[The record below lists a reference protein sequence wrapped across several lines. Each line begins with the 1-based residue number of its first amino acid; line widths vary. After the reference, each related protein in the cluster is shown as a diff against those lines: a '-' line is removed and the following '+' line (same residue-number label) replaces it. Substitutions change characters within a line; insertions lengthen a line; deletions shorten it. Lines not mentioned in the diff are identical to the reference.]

1 MKMYKILGKNFN
13 KEGFVKYSNNTI
25 WLFIDR
31 IVRLSI
37 GLFVSVWVTRYLGPN
52 DFGLLSFSQSF
63 VGIFTVFAS
72 FGLDRILVKHLIEK
86 KIDSSDL
93 LFTAFT
99 LKLIAGFISVIL
111 CFFSVAFFFKSED
124 SSLLISIISISTI
137 FQAFNVVDSFFQ
149 SRTLSKYVVFS
160 NIMSFI
166 ICSILKLLFVYFDF
180 PLIYFALVSIVETFL
195 LALGYLYFFYTN
207 KLQGKYNF
215 KIDIAK
221 TLLGESWPL
230 ILSGGVLMIQARIDQ
245 VMLKEMTNNLEVGY
259 YSTALRLIEVFGF
272 ITVILSNSLSPA
284 IYKAKL
290 ISKNLYETRLLNYYR
305 LNFILFLVIA
315 IPIYFFSELIIEV
328 LFGKE
333 FIPAGILLAL
343 MSIRLFFTNI
353 GTARGAFIV
362 TEKLFKFSL
371 LAMAIGTIVNICT
384 NYILIPINGAYGSI
398 IATIISFTVTTFL
411 LDLFIKKGREN
422 LLIMSKAIL
431 TFYKLTIKNI

>member
-1 MKMYKILGKNFN
+1 MYKILGKNFN

-63 VGIFTVFAS
+63 VGIFAVFAS
-72 FGLDRILVKHLIEK
+72 LGLDSILVKHLVDK

-111 CFFSVAFFFKSED
+111 CFFSITFFLKSED

-160 NIMSFI
+160 NIISFI

-343 MSIRLFFTNI
+343 MSIRLFFANM
-353 GTARGAFIV
+353 GTVKGAFIV

-371 LAMAIGTIVNICT
+371 LAMVTGTIVNICA

-398 IATIISFTVTTFL
+398 IATIISFTVSTFMI
-411 LDLFIKKGREN
+411 DLFIKKGRWN
-422 LLIMSKAIL
+422 LKIIFNSIFS
-431 TFYKLTIKNI
+431 FYKLSIKNI

>member
-1 MKMYKILGKNFN
+1 
-13 KEGFVKYSNNTI
+13 
-25 WLFIDR
+25 
-31 IVRLSI
+31 
-37 GLFVSVWVTRYLGPN
+37 VTRYLGPN

-63 VGIFTVFAS
+63 VGIFAVFAS
-72 FGLDRILVKHLIEK
+72 LGLDRILVKHLIEK

>member
-63 VGIFTVFAS
+63 VGIFAVFAS
-72 FGLDRILVKHLIEK
+72 LGLDSILVKHLVDK

-111 CFFSVAFFFKSED
+111 CFFSITFFLKSED

-384 NYILIPINGAYGSI
+384 NYILIPINGAY
-398 IATIISFTVTTFL
+398 
-411 LDLFIKKGREN
+411 
-422 LLIMSKAIL
+422 
-431 TFYKLTIKNI
+431 

>member
-1 MKMYKILGKNFN
+1 MYKILGKNFN

-63 VGIFTVFAS
+63 VGIFAVFAS
-72 FGLDRILVKHLIEK
+72 LGLDRILVKHLIEK

-431 TFYKLTIKNI
+431 TFYKLTIKKHIN

>member
-1 MKMYKILGKNFN
+1 MYKILGKNFN

-25 WLFIDR
+25 WLFTER

-63 VGIFTVFAS
+63 AGIFAAFAS
-72 FGLDRILVKHLIEK
+72 LGLDSILVKHLIDK
-86 KIDSSDL
+86 KIDSSNL

-111 CFFSVAFFFKSED
+111 CFFSITFFLKSED

-160 NIMSFI
+160 NIISFI

-343 MSIRLFFTNI
+343 MSIRLFFTNM

-371 LAMAIGTIVNICT
+371 LAMVTGTIVNICA

>member
-1 MKMYKILGKNFN
+1 MYKILGKNFN

-63 VGIFTVFAS
+63 VGIFAVFAS
-72 FGLDRILVKHLIEK
+72 LGLDSILVKHLIDE

-111 CFFSVAFFFKSED
+111 CFFSITFFLKSED
-124 SSLLISIISISTI
+124 SSILISIISISTI

-160 NIMSFI
+160 NIISFI
-166 ICSILKLLFVYFDF
+166 ICSILKLLFVIFDF

-195 LALGYLYFFYTN
+195 LALGYSCFFYTN

-215 KIDIAK
+215 KIKIAK

-230 ILSGGVLMIQARIDQ
+230 ILSGGVLMIQSRIDQ

-272 ITVILSNSLSPA
+272 VTVILSNSLSPA

-290 ISKNLYETRLLNYYR
+290 ISKSLYKLRLLNYYR
-305 LNFILFLVIA
+305 LNFTLFLVTA
-315 IPIYFFSELIIEV
+315 IPIYFFSELIIDV

-343 MSIRLFFTNI
+343 MSIRLFFTNM

-371 LAMAIGTIVNICT
+371 LTMVIGTIVNIYG
-384 NYILIPINGAYGSI
+384 NYILIPVNGAYGSI

-411 LDLFIKKGREN
+411 VDFFIKKGRKN
-422 LLIMSKAIL
+422 LFIMIKAIL
-431 TFYKLTIKNI
+431 TFYKLSIKNI

>member
-1 MKMYKILGKNFN
+1 MYKILGKNFN

-25 WLFIDR
+25 WLFIDK

-63 VGIFTVFAS
+63 VGIFAAFAS
-72 FGLDRILVKHLIEK
+72 LGLDRILVKHLIDK
-86 KIDSSDL
+86 KIDSSNL
-93 LFTAFT
+93 IFTAFT

-111 CFFSVAFFFKSED
+111 CFFSITFFLKSED

-160 NIMSFI
+160 NIISFI

-215 KIDIAK
+215 KINIAK

-315 IPIYFFSELIIEV
+315 IPIYFFADLIIEV

-333 FIPAGILLAL
+333 FIPAGILLSL
-343 MSIRLFFTNI
+343 MSIRLFFANM
-353 GTARGAFIV
+353 GTARGTFIV

-371 LAMAIGTIVNICT
+371 LAMVTGTIVNICA

-398 IATIISFTVTTFL
+398 IATIISFTLSTFMI
-411 LDLFIKKGREN
+411 DLFIKKGRWN
-422 LLIMSKAIL
+422 LKIIFNSIFS
-431 TFYKLTIKNI
+431 FYKLSLKNI

>member
-1 MKMYKILGKNFN
+1 MYKILGKNFN

-63 VGIFTVFAS
+63 VGIFAVFAS
-72 FGLDRILVKHLIEK
+72 LGLDRILVKHLIEK

-166 ICSILKLLFVYFDF
+166 ICSILQLLFVYFDF

-207 KLQGKYNF
+207 KLHGKYNF
-215 KIDIAK
+215 KI
-221 TLLGESWPL
+221 E
-230 ILSGGVLMIQARIDQ
+230 
-245 VMLKEMTNNLEVGY
+245 
-259 YSTALRLIEVFGF
+259 
-272 ITVILSNSLSPA
+272 
-284 IYKAKL
+284 
-290 ISKNLYETRLLNYYR
+290 
-305 LNFILFLVIA
+305 
-315 IPIYFFSELIIEV
+315 
-328 LFGKE
+328 
-333 FIPAGILLAL
+333 
-343 MSIRLFFTNI
+343 
-353 GTARGAFIV
+353 
-362 TEKLFKFSL
+362 
-371 LAMAIGTIVNICT
+371 
-384 NYILIPINGAYGSI
+384 
-398 IATIISFTVTTFL
+398 
-411 LDLFIKKGREN
+411 
-422 LLIMSKAIL
+422 
-431 TFYKLTIKNI
+431 

>member
-63 VGIFTVFAS
+63 VGIFAVFAS
-72 FGLDRILVKHLIEK
+72 LGLDRILVKHLIEK

>member
-1 MKMYKILGKNFN
+1 MYKILGKNFN

-63 VGIFTVFAS
+63 VGIFAVFAS
-72 FGLDRILVKHLIEK
+72 LGLDRILVKHLIEK

-93 LFTAFT
+93 LFTAFS

-371 LAMAIGTIVNICT
+371 LAMVTGTIVNICA

>member
-1 MKMYKILGKNFN
+1 MYKILGENFN
-13 KEGFVKYSNNTI
+13 KQGFVRYSNNTI

-31 IVRLSI
+31 IVRISI
-37 GLFVSVWVTRYLGPN
+37 GLFVSIWVTRYLGPN
-52 DFGLLSFSQSF
+52 DFGLLTFSQSF
-63 VGIFTVFAS
+63 VGLFAAFAS
-72 FGLDRILVKHLIEK
+72 LGLDSILVKHLIEK

-93 LFTAFT
+93 IFTSFT

-111 CFFSVAFFFKSED
+111 CFFSVAFFLKSED

-160 NIMSFI
+160 NIISFI
-166 ICSILKLLFVYFDF
+166 ICSILKLLLVYFDF

-207 KLQGKYNF
+207 KLQGEYNF

-230 ILSGGVLMIQARIDQ
+230 ILSGGVLMIQSRIDQ

-272 ITVILSNSLSPA
+272 ITVILSHSLSPA

-315 IPIYFFSELIIEV
+315 IPIYLFSELIIEA

-333 FIPAGILLAL
+333 FIPAAILLAL
-343 MSIRLFFTNI
+343 MSIRLFFTNM

-371 LAMAIGTIVNICT
+371 LAMVSGTIVNIWS

-398 IATIISFTVTTFL
+398 IATIISFTVSTFL
-411 LDLFIKKGREN
+411 FDFLINKGRKNLFI
-422 LLIMSKAIL
+422 MTKAIL
-431 TFYKLTIKNI
+431 TFHKLSIKNI

>member
-1 MKMYKILGKNFN
+1 MYKIFGKSFSN
-13 KEGFVKYSNNTI
+13 EGFTKYSNNTV

-63 VGIFTVFAS
+63 VGIFAVFAS
-72 FGLDRILVKHLIEK
+72 LGLDSILVNHLIDK

-111 CFFSVAFFFKSED
+111 CFFSVAFFLKSED

-149 SRTLSKYVVFS
+149 SKTISKYVVFS
-160 NIMSFI
+160 NIISFI
-166 ICSILKLLFVYFDF
+166 ICSIFKLLFVYFDF
-180 PLIYFALVSIVETFL
+180 PLIYFALISIVETCL
-195 LALGYLYFFYTN
+195 LALGYLYFFYAN

-215 KIDIAK
+215 KIKIAK

-230 ILSGGVLMIQARIDQ
+230 ILSGGVLMIQSRIDQ

-272 ITVILSNSLSPA
+272 VTVILSNSLSPA

-290 ISKNLYETRLLNYYR
+290 ISKKLYENRLLNYYR
-305 LNFILFLVIA
+305 LNFILFLATA
-315 IPIYFFSELIIEV
+315 IPLYFFSEFIVEV
-328 LFGKE
+328 LFGRE
-333 FIPAGILLAL
+333 FMPAGVLLAL
-343 MSIRLFFTNI
+343 MSIRLFFTNM

-371 LAMAIGTIVNICT
+371 LAMIIGTLVNICA
-384 NYILIPINGAYGSI
+384 NFILIPVNGAYGSI
-398 IATIISFTVTTFL
+398 IATIVSFTVSIFII
-411 LDLFIKKGREN
+411 DLFIVKGREN
-422 LLIMSKAIL
+422 LFIMTKAIL

>member
-1 MKMYKILGKNFN
+1 MYKILGKNFN

-63 VGIFTVFAS
+63 VGIFAVFAS
-72 FGLDRILVKHLIEK
+72 LGLDRILVKHLIEK